1 MEGFFQKFSF
11 LRVKQKPRCS
21 TGARVKK
28 EKFSHVEKRD
38 WFCAGEWVFTFP
50 QWLFFNQ
57 THPFLFG
64 ISRVRLARLMVAE
77 ISLDLGICAGKEQE
91 PGAIRVSLV
100 PPELWDFVQL
110 LRVKFKMCFSTC
122 ILEIV

>member
-1 MEGFFQKFSF
+1 M
-11 LRVKQKPRCS
+11 
-21 TGARVKK
+21 KK

-64 ISRVRLARLMVAE
+64 VSRVRLARLMVAE